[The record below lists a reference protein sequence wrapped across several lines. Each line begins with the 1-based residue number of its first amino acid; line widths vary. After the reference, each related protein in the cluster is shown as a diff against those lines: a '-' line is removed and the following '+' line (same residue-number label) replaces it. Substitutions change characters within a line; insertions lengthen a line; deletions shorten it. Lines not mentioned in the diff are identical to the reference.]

1 MWEWLATQEVDKVAN
16 SIIAVLAALAVFMG
30 LKKPSKEPS
39 SHSAEPP
46 TMEVATD
53 FFDAQAIGILTR
65 EITGAGVAATGI
77 TVAKKDQT
85 EAIKAQTAAITRLC
99 DLAQKYMGDQEEA
112 EERRLELR
120 AELAEVEVERLRRE
134 NEEIRRRGGMESMRR
149 D

>member
-16 SIIAVLAALAVFMG
+16 SIIAILAALAVFMG
-30 LKKPSKEPS
+30 LKKPAKDPGKNA
-39 SHSAEPP
+39 AEP

-85 EAIKAQTAAITRLC
+85 EAIKAQTAVLNKLC
-99 DLAQKYMGDQEEA
+99 EIAARYIEDQEEA
-112 EERRLELR
+112 EERRLERR

-134 NEEIRRRGGMESMRR
+134 NDEIRRRGSMDPMRR